1 MTAGESAAWR
11 WVERDVVLAIHE
23 RQLAEH
29 GGPGGVRAAG
39 VIESA
44 LSRPRNLAAYA
55 TPDAAALAA
64 AYAFGLA
71 RNHGFIDGNKR
82 TAWVT
87 SRLFLADNGCRLEF
101 DAIDAVRIME
111 GVAAGLV
118 SETDLAD
125 WFRRRLVT

>member
-1 MTAGESAAWR
+1 MRAGEPVAWR
-11 WVERDVVLAIHE
+11 WVERDVVYTIHE

-29 GGPGGVRAAG
+29 GGADGARDPG

-44 LSRPRNLAAYA
+44 LARAQNLATYA
-55 TPDAAALAA
+55 TPDVAALAG

-71 RNHGFIDGNKR
+71 KNHGFVDGNKR

-87 SRLFLADNGCRLEF
+87 SRLFLIDNGQRLEF
-101 DAIDAVRIME
+101 DPIDAVRIME

-125 WFRRRLVT
+125 WFRRRIVT